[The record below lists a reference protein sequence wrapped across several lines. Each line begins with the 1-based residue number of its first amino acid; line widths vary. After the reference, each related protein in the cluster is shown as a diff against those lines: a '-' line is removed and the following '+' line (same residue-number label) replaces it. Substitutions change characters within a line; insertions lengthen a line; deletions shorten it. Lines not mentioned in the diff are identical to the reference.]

1 MGLVEQ
7 VLHHGLCLARH
18 CRHAGPTKG
27 LYADACT
34 CNVSCVPHARPG
46 DTLVVDGA
54 NWMWKPQLVTREMVS
69 KVSRSVEGKSR
80 AVGVAG
86 SSSSNGTRSK
96 L

>member
-1 MGLVEQ
+1 MCIHV
-7 VLHHGLCLARH
+7 
-18 CRHAGPTKG
+18 T
-27 LYADACT
+27 
-34 CNVSCVPHARPG
+34 G

-86 SSSSNGTRSK
+86 GGGGNARSK